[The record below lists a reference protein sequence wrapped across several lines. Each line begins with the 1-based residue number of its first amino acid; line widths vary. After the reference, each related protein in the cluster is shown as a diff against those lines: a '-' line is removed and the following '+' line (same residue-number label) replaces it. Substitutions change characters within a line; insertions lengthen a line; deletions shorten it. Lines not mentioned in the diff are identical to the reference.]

1 MPPKA
6 RRLSKGKATAAPAQK
21 KTRTDGASGSTST
34 AAAKSG
40 STGSHPSTPPQTAP
54 PPPPQ
59 TQSYAETAA
68 NPPPEKRAPTPRIE
82 VQDEVMASRAASPTG
97 EPSRTSPD
105 HSADRPQG
113 DQSGDRRKAS
123 SVPQGTKRKL
133 AVPNYVMGK
142 SLFQVA
148 EWESYQR
155 PPPKVPH
162 QFVAFVSLKDLS
174 FTAKDVIVA
183 GAKAFGKDLVA
194 ADVFTASRQ
203 LAFAF
208 PTAACADAAVKS
220 GLPMSEETTLP
231 LTRRADYQPLQR
243 RLTVSNVDCTSPA
256 AAVKALRAYFKPY
269 GRVLD
274 VTPRYWADTHV
285 HNGVWHVTL
294 DVKKFEINQAP
305 PEVDV
310 ILGQD
315 VFIDVPGFERVCRH
329 CMSAVH
335 SRKDCK
341 TWQRLQAKP
350 EALAAYERNIAS
362 DSRLAELQQA
372 RQQQQ
377 KQHQHQHQQ
386 KQKQQQQRQQQQP
399 TKQQPTEE
407 QQTPKEDDPEVALQ
421 RLRAAADAILQI
433 VDDTTN
439 SLRTFEDEGA
449 FEAALVKALAEYE
462 TVSTAVPALAEMLP
476 QAERLEC
483 DWREARTQ
491 WLQDL
496 TAHRALERQRQEEAA
511 AAATRGDD
519 TDVAAN
525 TSFTMDDAQDLNA
538 PVEDIISNFLNE
550 DLASSIHAPGYVPGP
565 ADTSASGAPQV
576 VAPTFVHPIP
586 RTPPGVLTFQGEGLV
601 DRGTLTSPP
610 PPPSYPNTRS
620 HSHQ

>member
-1 MPPKA
+1 
-6 RRLSKGKATAAPAQK
+6 
-21 KTRTDGASGSTST
+21 
-34 AAAKSG
+34 
-40 STGSHPSTPPQTAP
+40 
-54 PPPPQ
+54 
-59 TQSYAETAA
+59 
-68 NPPPEKRAPTPRIE
+68 
-82 VQDEVMASRAASPTG
+82 
-97 EPSRTSPD
+97 
-105 HSADRPQG
+105 
-113 DQSGDRRKAS
+113 
-123 SVPQGTKRKL
+123 
-133 AVPNYVMGK
+133 
-142 SLFQVA
+142 
-148 EWESYQR
+148 
-155 PPPKVPH
+155 
-162 QFVAFVSLKDLS
+162 
-174 FTAKDVIVA
+174 
-183 GAKAFGKDLVA
+183 
-194 ADVFTASRQ
+194 
-203 LAFAF
+203 
-208 PTAACADAAVKS
+208 
-220 GLPMSEETTLP
+220 
-231 LTRRADYQPLQR
+231 
-243 RLTVSNVDCTSPA
+243 
-256 AAVKALRAYFKPY
+256 
-269 GRVLD
+269 
-274 VTPRYWADTHV
+274 V

-294 DVKKFEINQAP
+294 DVNKFEVNRAP

-483 DWREARTQ
+483 DWRDARTQ

-496 TAHRALERQRQEEAA
+496 AAHRALECQRQEEAA

-538 PVEDIISNFLNE
+538 PVEDIISGFLNE

-565 ADTSASGAPQV
+565 VDTSASGAPQV
-576 VAPTFVHPIP
+576 VVPTFVHPIP